1 MIQPIFIKFDTVT
14 STNDVALK
22 LAKLGSPE
30 GTIVTAHSQSA
41 GRGRRGRIWLDE
53 PGQSVLMSIIL
64 RPDIPAQRF
73 YEMSFLASLAVADCL
88 RFEFSLQAQLKWPN
102 DVLVNGQK
110 ICGVL
115 VETESASEGAAVI
128 VGIGINVNQKQFPGE
143 ISDTA
148 TSIALETNTQ
158 QDVEDVVKKVVSV
171 LLAHYERYRNI
182 GFKEILDR
190 WRSYM
195 YGIRKRARVITNQ
208 SSMCGK
214 VEGVNETGA
223 LVLRDDLGN
232 IQTISSADSIQF

>member
-41 GRGRRGRIWLDE
+41 GRGRRGRAWFDE
-53 PGQSVLMSIIL
+53 PGQSALMSAIL
-64 RPDIPAQRF
+64 RPGIPPERF
-73 YEMSFLASLAVADCL
+73 HEISFLASLAVADCL
-88 RFEFSLQAQLKWPN
+88 RSEFSLQAQLKWPN
-102 DVLVNGQK
+102 DVLVNDRK

-128 VGIGINVNQKQFPGE
+128 VGVGINVNQNRFPDE

-171 LLAHYERYRNI
+171 LLAHYERYRTA

-195 YGIRKRARVITNQ
+195 YGVRKRATVITNQ
-208 SSMCGK
+208 NSLCGE
-214 VEGVNETGA
+214 VEGVDETGA

-232 IQTISSADSIQF
+232 IQTISSADNIQF